1 MSKSLLAR
9 EPEFLT
15 LAPDPKMPN
24 SQLPVLVYRGTAT
37 GDELAGLFREVF
49 SANGWGGL
57 WTGAIF
63 GYDHFHSNAHEVVGV
78 VSGEAILGLGGA
90 SGKRVEVGEG
100 DVVILPAG
108 TGHRRVRGSSDFM
121 VIGVFFIVQEVNEIY
136 TDLQSCAD
144 YRARIEAIAI
154 PTDPAYGANGALAAA
169 WRR

>member
-1 MSKSLLAR
+1 MSKFLQPR
-9 EPEFLT
+9 QPELLT
-15 LAPDPKMPN
+15 LEPDPKMPN
-24 SQLPVLVYRGTAT
+24 SQVPVLIYRGTAN
-37 GDELAGLFREVF
+37 GDGLEGLFRQVF
-49 SANGWGGL
+49 SANGWAGL

-90 SGKRVEVGEG
+90 TGQRVTVGEG

-121 VIGVFFIVQEVNEIY
+121 VIGAFPVGQEEHDIY
-136 TDLQSCAD
+136 TDLHSCAD
-144 YRARIEAIAI
+144 YRARIEAIPI
-154 PTDPAYGANGALAAA
+154 PPDPAYGETGALAAA